1 MDVRLLEDTLS
12 VLAEG
17 NHESIMQAMGVLEEN
32 EAYYRS

>member
-12 VLAEG
+12 VLVEG
-17 NHESIMQAMGVLEEN
+17 NLKSIMQAMGVLEEN